1 MESELHNHNP
11 KTQKKN
17 QKTLKRT
24 NKLNLALTFTICELF
39 GNEGRVNE
47 LNWFNKELDISFN
60 FKFGTWHE
68 ARVNEELVQLICVS
82 ISNELD

>member
-1 MESELHNHNP
+1 M
-11 KTQKKN
+11 
-17 QKTLKRT
+17 
-24 NKLNLALTFTICELF
+24 
-39 GNEGRVNE
+39 NE

-82 ISNELD
+82 ISNELG